1 MAKFLQATYR
11 EYYAVDFL
19 ALAEQVDGVFDAMEE
34 EEEEERLEESRGIEE
49 LREDDGKQSAVRVF
63 CG

>member
-1 MAKFLQATYR
+1 M
-11 EYYAVDFL
+11 DFL

-34 EEEEERLEESRGIEE
+34 GEEERLEESRGIEE
-49 LREDDGKQSAVRVF
+49 LRDDDGKQSAVRVF